1 MLYISLINN
10 ITLLITLSM
19 VHTLLMKFLPRGSAR
34 YQLLSG
40 ILFGIVAIAGMINS
54 VKIEPGLIFDGRSII
69 LVTAGIFGGPVTA
82 AVAIIVSGTYRLLL
96 GGPGALMGVLVILES
111 GLFGILLYHL
121 RKRYKRARRPV
132 SFLLVGMLV
141 HLVMIGLLFILPNGL
156 GKVIMPQIILPVLLI
171 YPVATFLVCLL
182 FNEAEQSFIINKRLT
197 ESEEKF
203 RMLAENANDLIY
215 RYEFIPVPG
224 FSYVSPSAKRITGYT
239 PEDHYADAQLGY
251 KMVHPDDR
259 HLLEAVNKGDKEIR
273 KPVTLRWVKAN
284 GEIIWTEQKNTPIY
298 NEHRQLVAIEGIARD
313 VTHRKR
319 TEMVQKV
326 LYNISNAVVVTQN
339 VEEYI
344 GVIRQEL
351 ATLIDTSNFYIA
363 FLNEKTGMLSAP
375 YSKDFMDRIQ
385 EWPMERSLTGL
396 VIRENKSL
404 LVTRKDV
411 YELYERGEVD
421 LIGTVSECWL
431 GVPMRENGKVT
442 GAFVVQSYEN
452 ANAYSEKDAE
462 ILEFV
467 STQVSLSIQRQRS
480 IEELRLALMKAEE
493 SDQLKTAF
501 LNNLSHEV
509 RTPLNAIVGFS
520 GLLNKPK
527 LTEETRTHFTDII
540 QKSSDQL
547 LYIID
552 SIFDIATIEAGQVKL
567 FERESN
573 LNKVLGIVQ
582 GQFMLKV
589 ASEDLKLEFV
599 PGLRDEDANVITDET
614 KLFQVFNN
622 LVGNAIKFTEKGKIE
637 FGYSVFG
644 ENLHFYVSDT
654 GIGIPADKHEI
665 IFEKFR
671 QADLSTSRI
680 YGGTG
685 LGLYISKS
693 YIEKMGGTIHLE
705 SEPGKGSTF
714 SFTLPLVRSASKLKP
729 EISIKKPEKPINKTI
744 LIAEDDELNFIL
756 ASEMLSGLGL
766 NIIHARDGA
775 EAVHICRAMP
785 EIELVLMDIKMP
797 NMDGYEA
804 TRIIREFK
812 PALPLIAL
820 TAFAMVGDREL
831 ILEKGFT
838 DYIPKPVNLATLIKV
853 VSSYLLKDAG

>member
-10 ITLLITLSM
+10 ITLLITLSI
-19 VHTLLMKFLPRGSAR
+19 VHTLLMKFLPRGSVR

-96 GGPGALMGVLVILES
+96 GGPGSLMGVLVVLES

-121 RKRYKRARRPV
+121 RNQFAWARRPITY
-132 SFLLVGMLV
+132 LAVGVLV
-141 HLVMIGLLFILPNGL
+141 HIVMIGLMFTLPGGL
-156 GKVIMPQIILPVLLI
+156 SKIIMPQVIFPVLLI
-171 YPVATFLVCLL
+171 YPIATFLVCLL
-182 FNEAEQSFIINKRLT
+182 FHETEQSFIINKRLT

-215 RYEFIPVPG
+215 RYDFIPNAG
-224 FSYVSPSAKRITGYT
+224 FTYVSPSATRITGYT
-239 PEDHYADAQLGY
+239 PEQHYADPDLGF

-259 HLLEAVNKGDKEIR
+259 HMLEAVNKGEKEIK
-273 KPVTLRWVKAN
+273 KPVTLRWVRAN
-284 GEIIWTEQKNTPIY
+284 GELIWTEQKNTPIF
-298 NEHRQLVAIEGIARD
+298 NERKQLVALEGIARD

-319 TEMVQKV
+319 NEMVQKV
-326 LYNISNAVVVTQN
+326 LYNISNAVVVAQN

-351 ATLIDTSNFYIA
+351 STLIDTSNFYIA
-363 FLNEKTGMLSAP
+363 FLNEQTGMLSAP
-375 YSKDFMDRIQ
+375 YSKDFMDRIH

-396 VIRENKSL
+396 VIKENKSL
-404 LVTRKDV
+404 LVTRKDI

-421 LIGTVSECWL
+421 LIGTVSDCWL
-431 GVPMRENGKVT
+431 GVPMREKGKVT

-452 ANAYSEKDAE
+452 ENAYSEKDAE

-527 LTEETRTHFTDII
+527 LTDETRTHFTDII

-552 SIFDIATIEAGQVKL
+552 SIFDIATIEAGQVKV
-567 FERESN
+567 FERETN
-573 LNKVLGIVQ
+573 LNRVLATVQ
-582 GQFMLKV
+582 GQFLLKV
-589 ASEDLKLEFV
+589 AGEDLALEFV
-599 PGLRDEDANVITDET
+599 PGLRDEDANVVTDET

-622 LVGNAIKFTEKGKIE
+622 LVENAIKFTEKGKIH

-644 ENLHFYVSDT
+644 EILHFYVSDT

-671 QADLSTSRI
+671 QADFSISRT

-693 YIEKMGGTIHLE
+693 YIEKLGGAIHVE

-714 SFTLPLVRSASKLKP
+714 SFTLPLKRLSGKDKSGFP
-729 EISIKKPEKPINKTI
+729 KKEPVKSINKTI
-744 LIAEDDELNFIL
+744 LIAEDDELNYSL
-756 ASEMLSGLGL
+756 VREMLSGLGL
-766 NIIHARDGA
+766 TIIHAKDGR
-775 EAVHICRAMP
+775 EAVDICRTTP
-785 EIELVLMDIKMP
+785 GIELVLMDIKMP

-804 TRIIREFK
+804 MEIIK
-812 PALPLIAL
+812 KVNPDLPLIAL
-820 TAFAMVGDREL
+820 TAFAMVGDREQ
-831 ILEKGFT
+831 ILERGFT

-853 VSSYLLKDAG
+853 VSSYLLKDAV